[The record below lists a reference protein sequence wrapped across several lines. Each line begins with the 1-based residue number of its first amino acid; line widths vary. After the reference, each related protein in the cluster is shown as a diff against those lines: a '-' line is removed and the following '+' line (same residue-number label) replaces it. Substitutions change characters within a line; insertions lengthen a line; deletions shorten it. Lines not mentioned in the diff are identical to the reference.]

1 MKKFLVAFFAIV
13 VMLTGCVN
21 EPPVAVTA
29 EKVRLVDGVFNLTR
43 EGIISLSD
51 EIELRSPVSGN
62 LVEKYAKDGTDV
74 TEGQP
79 LLKISEF
86 GPHADLLQ
94 LKTELAKS
102 MTDLAKAQ
110 AENAPSAT
118 ELQIEVE
125 KNQALVKQIE
135 EDTAHGVIYAPK
147 SGRLGAVD
155 APLGMLVTENET
167 VVAKIGNINP
177 LAVRFN
183 VSAEEAKLL
192 SSENLKVTLKFEDG
206 TAYPIDG
213 VIEFVDDSTA
223 EAIFDNSEGL
233 LLLGMNVQIE
243 FDGVKVFNTLLV
255 PEKAIQQRDD
265 GNYVFVVDSNKK
277 AVVKKISLGD
287 RLGNYFIVKDGLNA
301 DDSVVVEGQ
310 ANLREGARVQ
320 L

>member
-1 MKKFLVAFFAIV
+1 
-13 VMLTGCVN
+13 
-21 EPPVAVTA
+21 
-29 EKVRLVDGVFNLTR
+29 
-43 EGIISLSD
+43 
-51 EIELRSPVSGN
+51 
-62 LVEKYAKDGTDV
+62 
-74 TEGQP
+74 
-79 LLKISEF
+79 
-86 GPHADLLQ
+86 
-94 LKTELAKS
+94 
-102 MTDLAKAQ
+102 
-110 AENAPSAT
+110 
-118 ELQIEVE
+118 
-125 KNQALVKQIE
+125 
-135 EDTAHGVIYAPK
+135 
-147 SGRLGAVD
+147 
-155 APLGMLVTENET
+155 MLVTENET

-301 DDSVVVEGQ
+301 DDSVIVEGQ
-310 ANLREGARVQ
+310 ANLREGTRVQ

>member
-1 MKKFLVAFFAIV
+1 MKKFLMMFFAIV
-13 VMLTGCVN
+13 IMLTGCVN
-21 EPPVAVTA
+21 EKPVAVTA
-29 EKVRLVDGVFNLTR
+29 EKVRLVDGAFNLTR

-51 EIELRSPVSGN
+51 EVEIRSPVSGN

-94 LKTELAKS
+94 IKTELAKS

-110 AENAPSAT
+110 AENDPSAT
-118 ELQIEVE
+118 ELKIEVE
-125 KNQALVKQIE
+125 KNQALVKKIE
-135 EDTAHGVIYAPK
+135 EDTALGVIYAPK

-155 APLGMLVTENET
+155 AQLGMLVTENET

-192 SSENLKVTLKFEDG
+192 SSENLKVMLKFEDG
-206 TAYPIDG
+206 TSYPIDG

-233 LLLGMNVQIE
+233 LLVGMNVQIE
-243 FDGVKVFNTLLV
+243 IDGVKVSNTLLV

-301 DDSVVVEGQ
+301 DDLVIVEGQ
-310 ANLREGARVQ
+310 TNLREGTKVQ

>member
-1 MKKFLVAFFAIV
+1 MKKFLMMFFAIV
-13 VMLTGCVN
+13 IMLTGCVN
-21 EPPVAVTA
+21 EKPVAVTA
-29 EKVRLVDGVFNLTR
+29 EKVRLVDGAFNLTR

-51 EIELRSPVSGN
+51 EVEIRSPVSGN

-94 LKTELAKS
+94 IKTELAKS

-110 AENAPSAT
+110 AENDPSAT
-118 ELQIEVE
+118 ELKIEVE
-125 KNQALVKQIE
+125 KNQALVKKME
-135 EDTAHGVIYAPK
+135 EDTALGVIYASK

-155 APLGMLVTENET
+155 AQLGMLVTENET

-183 VSAEEAKLL
+183 VSAEEAKLM
-192 SSENLKVTLKFEDG
+192 SSENLKVTLKFTDG
-206 TAYPIDG
+206 TSYPIDG

-233 LLLGMNVQIE
+233 LLVGMNVQIE
-243 FDGVKVFNTLLV
+243 IDGVKVFNTLLV

-277 AVVKKISLGD
+277 AIVKKISLGD

-301 DDSVVVEGQ
+301 DDLVIVEGQ
-310 ANLREGARVQ
+310 TNLREGTKVQ